1 MEDDMCT
8 PVGGMIYCASD
19 TGSEFY
25 VGGYSFDY
33 LPIMSEIVMQNVI
46 LLLKCY
52 RFRSDHGKLKQ

>member
-1 MEDDMCT
+1 MCT
-8 PVGGMIYCASD
+8 PVDGMIYCAND

-33 LPIMSEIVMQNVI
+33 LPIMSEIVMQNEMQNVI

-52 RFRSDHGKLKQ
+52 RFRSDHGK